1 MTSFDID
8 IPQLTKEGIDMN
20 YNVFNG
26 VKELV
31 CTSILE

>member
-8 IPQLTKEGIDMN
+8 VPKLTKEGLDMG
-20 YNVFNG
+20 YTVFAG